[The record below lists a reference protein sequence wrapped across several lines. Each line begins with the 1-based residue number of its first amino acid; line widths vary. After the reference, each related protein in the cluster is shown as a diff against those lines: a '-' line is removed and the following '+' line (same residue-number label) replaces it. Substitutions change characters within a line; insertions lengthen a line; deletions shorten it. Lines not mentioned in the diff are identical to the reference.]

1 MSKFHVSLLGLALL
15 LPLTAQAADSPQG
28 IRAEIQADM
37 AEGRAEVRAEM
48 AKARRELDIGNLEL
62 GNSVSI
68 GKHRVGKRDDNNL
81 PPAHITPSGDLVI
94 DNTTVAVSAIQRS
107 LLLDYRRQV
116 IDLAKAGID
125 TGEKVAMAALEVTDV
140 SLFRLITSA
149 MSGSLER
156 RIERTVKRELA
167 PMAAQICGRL
177 PRLLAAQHV
186 LTVSVPQF
194 QPYATLDQPSVDGC
208 ESEFTRSLAMR

>member
-48 AKARRELDIGNLEL
+48 AKARRELDSGNLVL
-62 GNSVSI
+62 GKGLSI
-68 GKHRVGKRDDNNL
+68 GKHSAGTRTGSDL
-81 PPAHITPSGDLVI
+81 PPAHITPTGELVI
-94 DNTTVAVSAIQRS
+94 DDTTVAVNAAQRR
-107 LLLDYRRQV
+107 LLLDYRLQV
-116 IDLAKAGID
+116 IEVAKAGID
-125 TGEKVAMAALEVTDV
+125 TGEKVAIAALEATDV
-140 SLFRLITSA
+140 SLFRLVTSA

-156 RIERTVKRELA
+156 RIKQTVKQELA
-167 PMAAQICGRL
+167 PMAVQLCGRL
-177 PRLLAAQHV
+177 PQVLASQQA

-208 ESEFTRSLAMR
+208 ESEFARSMAMR